1 MSHEFTE
8 HVVVLKVGI
17 FREADCWVR
26 VLSPSKGVLTGFAFG
41 GMRSRR
47 RFCGCL
53 DAVSKVQFRFQSS
66 KRGKYLTLCEGALL
80 DRYAGIRQ
88 LPGRLGMA
96 VNCLK
101 FVEAVQIGA
110 HGASEVFA
118 LLSQVLRL
126 LDAHSALEPVLPI
139 FFRARVAFEHGYQ
152 PELDRCL
159 QCGAVVSRD
168 PTWAFVLRQGGLV
181 CSRCRRQVA
190 GPVAPLALE
199 QLDMLRRILLESPE
213 KWPVSAPVC
222 DQEVQQGVRLL
233 DQYVQFHLGVTWDGN
248 RFVRN

>member
-8 HVVVLKVGI
+8 HVVVLKVGV

-26 VLSPSKGVLTGFAFG
+26 VLSPTRGVLTGFAFG

-80 DRYAGIRQ
+80 DRYAGIRH

-110 HGASEVFA
+110 HGASEVFG

-126 LDAHSALEPVLPI
+126 LDARPALEPVLPL

-159 QCGAVVSRD
+159 QCGTGATQKSA
-168 PTWAFVLRQGGLV
+168 WAFVLRRGGVV
-181 CSRCRRQVA
+181 CSRCRRQIA
-190 GPVAPLALE
+190 GPVAPLDWE
-199 QLDMLRRILLESPE
+199 QLDMLRRILLDSPE
-213 KWPVSAPVC
+213 NWPVFAPTW
-222 DQEVQQGVRLL
+222 DQKVQQGGRLL
-233 DQYVQFHLGVTWDGN
+233 DQYVQFHLGVAWDGN
-248 RFVRN
+248 GFVRT